1 MPFLRMETISSLIEG
16 FLRKPVVEIRL
27 SDSAEVEQLRS
38 EIEQLR
44 KENVQVLKEDTQS
57 YNQVDQNLRLED
69 FLRHCGINPREV
81 K

>member
-1 MPFLRMETISSLIEG
+1 METISSLIEG

-38 EIEQLR
+38 EVERLR
-44 KENVQVLKEDTQS
+44 KENDSLLFRYRNE
-57 YNQVDQNLRLED
+57 VDQNLRLED

>member
-27 SDSAEVEQLRS
+27 SDSAEIEQLRS
-38 EIEQLR
+38 EVEQLR
-44 KENVQVLKEDTQS
+44 KENDSLLFRYRNE
-57 YNQVDQNLRLED
+57 VDQNLRLED

>member
-1 MPFLRMETISSLIEG
+1 METISSLIEG

-27 SDSAEVEQLRS
+27 SDSAEVEQLCS

-44 KENVQVLKEDTQS
+44 KENDSLLFRYRNE
-57 YNQVDQNLRLED
+57 VDQNLRLED
-69 FLRHCGINPREV
+69 FLRNCGINPREV

>member
-1 MPFLRMETISSLIEG
+1 METISSLIEG

-27 SDSAEVEQLRS
+27 SDSAEIEQLRS
-38 EIEQLR
+38 EVERLR
-44 KENVQVLKEDTQS
+44 KENDSLLFRYRNE
-57 YNQVDQNLRLED
+57 VDQNLRLED

>member
-1 MPFLRMETISSLIEG
+1 METISSLIEG

-38 EIEQLR
+38 EIGQLR
-44 KENVQVLKEDTQS
+44 KENDSLLFRYRNE
-57 YNQVDQNLRLED
+57 VDQNLRLED